1 MPTSKHTGWY
11 HAHKRHPINKIWERY
26 RLKVCSCCSHFG
38 LGHNNCAPLGPLS
51 ALFGR
56 MFWNFIIA
64 SWALRRIILEMWG
77 WRVLTKR
84 FTNPDKSTSSS
95 SSRIVVWEGTSADPP
110 PSVKTGITQFTQV
123 LQLFSICL
131 QCDKYQCD
139 KIWSDVAKV
148 FLTSSWCGNCHW
160 LWAKP
165 KAGWSFS
172 FFS

>member
-1 MPTSKHTGWY
+1 MFKLCQKCVFFSQEICHCRASAGSKKYKDGLRLLLSSLDRTH
-11 HAHKRHPINKIWERY
+11 
-26 RLKVCSCCSHFG
+26 LKVCSCCSHFG

-64 SWALRRIILEMWG
+64 SWTLSRIILEMWG

-84 FTNPDKSTSSS
+84 FTNPDESTFSS

-131 QCDKYQCD
+131 RCDKYQRD

-148 FLTSSWCGNCHW
+148 FLTSLPTPS
-160 LWAKP
+160 P
-165 KAGWSFS
+165 
-172 FFS
+172 